1 MARPK
6 GLIRQILDARAQA
19 RRREEAELR
28 RLHQLAM
35 AEERKAAAEHHRRAK
50 QAESAA
56 KRAEAQRLREQNK
69 AGRLAEQAA
78 RAAEQRQRADQRRR
92 EADER
97 SRTQQAAAVRRA
109 VEAAEDERKSSEA
122 QFRTAAVAG
131 KLDAFARLLLD
142 RNRSAAAA
150 TLELDGALRHG
161 GGQALVECLQRV
173 LARSRYPEGMSCRV
187 AARYE
192 PNPRELLVEYEFP
205 PQSVV
210 PTVTAYRYG
219 KAKGMQPVPR
229 KDAETKELYGDLL
242 ARLTLRTLAEA
253 FAATPPDAVTGIV
266 FNGYVSTK
274 DKATGQD
281 VRPLLISINA
291 DRERFALVQL
301 DEPQL
306 DPVLCLRQHLNAI
319 VSPHPYDLEPVRPV
333 VSFDLS
339 KYKFV
344 DEMDVVAGLDSRPDL
359 LHLKPVEFEHLIRQ
373 LFEKIGMKSWV
384 TQASKDE
391 GVDAVA
397 VNGDPIVGGLCI
409 IQAKRWSKIVGVE
422 SVHALAGVMEHK
434 RAAKGVLVVT
444 SWVGKASRDFAYAN
458 GRIEIIEGR
467 HLKSLLK
474 EHLNIDVLISLP
486 TRPPGWSD
494 ADLT

>member
-1 MARPK
+1 MARRK

-19 RRREEAELR
+19 RKREEAEQR

-35 AEERKAAAEHHRRAK
+35 AEERRAAAEELRLAR
-50 QAESAA
+50 QAVSDA
-56 KRAEAQRLREQNK
+56 KRAEAQRLREQNT
-69 AGRLAEQAA
+69 AQRLADQAA
-78 RAAEQRQRADQRRR
+78 RAAEQRQRADQRRHAV
-92 EADER
+92 EER
-97 SRTQQAAAVRRA
+97 NSAQRAAAAQRMT
-109 VEAAEDERKSSEA
+109 EAAEHERKASEA
-122 QFRTAAVAG
+122 QFRTDAVAA
-131 KLDAFARLLLD
+131 KLDAFGRLLLD

-150 TLELDGALRHG
+150 ALELEAALKYGGAE
-161 GGQALVECLQRV
+161 ALVERLQRV
-173 LARSRYPEGMSCRV
+173 LAQSRYPDGMSGRV

-192 PNPRELLVEYEFP
+192 PSPRELLVEYEFP
-205 PQSVV
+205 PQAVV
-210 PTVTAYRYG
+210 PMVTSYRYS
-219 KAKGMQPVPR
+219 KTKGMQPVPR
-229 KDAETKELYGDLL
+229 KEPETKKLYGDML

-253 FAATPPDAVTGIV
+253 FAATPQDAVASIV

-274 DKATGQD
+274 NKATGQD

-291 DRERFALVQL
+291 EREKFSLVQL

-319 VSPHPYDLEPVRPV
+319 ISPHPYDLEPVRPV

-359 LHLKPVEFEHLIRQ
+359 LQLKPVEFEHLIRQ

-397 VNGDPIVGGLCI
+397 VNEDPIVGGLCI
-409 IQAKRWSKIVGVE
+409 IQAKRWSKIVTVE
-422 SVHALAGVMEHK
+422 SVHALAGVMDHK
-434 RAAKGVLVVT
+434 RAAKGVLVTT
-444 SWVGKASRDFAYAN
+444 SWVGKASRDFAATN

-467 HLKSLLK
+467 HLKALLK
-474 EHLNIDVLISLP
+474 QHLNIDVLISLS
-486 TRPPGWSD
+486 TKPPGWSNS
-494 ADLT
+494 DLA